1 MASQYVGYIGQ
12 YQQGQTVTLMLR
24 SIGYG
29 GQIVTPDSPPVA
41 TIFSDSGTTQSFLLP
56 AMDLANSIFALPLFL
71 GLTFP
76 LGRYRVS
83 YRYSSGG
90 SVSARVDY
98 FEVIPGGD
106 PGGAVISVFAY
117 DRPEAGYVLAQLGS
131 GMLVQG
137 RNPRI

>member
-1 MASQYVGYIGQ
+1 MAAQYVGYLGQ
-12 YQQGQTVTLMLR
+12 YQQGQTVPLMLR
-24 SIGYG
+24 AVGYG
-29 GQIVTPDSPPVA
+29 GQIITPSDAPVA
-41 TIFSDSGTTQSFLLP
+41 TIYDDSGATQSFVLP
-56 AMDLANSIFALPLFL
+56 ASDRANSIFSLPVFL

-76 LGRYRVS
+76 LGRYRVC
-83 YRYSSGG
+83 YRYSAGAD
-90 SVSARVDY
+90 VKARADY